1 MEGQALDNKE
11 RIDTVLSEKQE
22 LIHENRELNKQLSEA
37 EDEIAILKQQVEEM
51 RCTVGRKDSDL
62 EVERRRV

>member
-1 MEGQALDNKE
+1 M
-11 RIDTVLSEKQE
+11 LSEKQE

>member
-1 MEGQALDNKE
+1 LEGQALDNKE

-37 EDEIAILKQQVEEM
+37 EDEIAILKQ
-51 RCTVGRKDSDL
+51 
-62 EVERRRV
+62 